1 MIERADQ
8 TASSRIEALLA
19 EVEAAPSVARASEK
33 TEELVR
39 ALVAFYGEGLER
51 LLTIV
56 HDAAGDRSPTVF
68 EALCNDRFVESLLAL
83 HDLHPLSLEE
93 RVRAALDS
101 VRPYLESHEG
111 GVEIE
116 RVADGVAYLR
126 LEGSCEGCPSSAATI
141 KLAVERAIFER
152 VPEIVEVRATGV
164 APAATT
170 GSLRIESDWIALD
183 RVPALAREGHARV
196 TLSDLPVLLVSVD
209 ETMYAYRDRCPA
221 CGDAFGAT
229 PLEGPFIR
237 CASCGRR
244 YDVVRAG
251 RAEDDAGI
259 FAEPLPLVR
268 DGERVRVAIPIGV

>member
-1 MIERADQ
+1 M
-8 TASSRIEALLA
+8 
-19 EVEAAPSVARASEK
+19 ARASEK

-39 ALVAFYGEGLER
+39 TLVAFYGEGLER
-51 LLTIV
+51 VLTIV
-56 HDAAGDRSPTVF
+56 HDAAGDRSPAVF
-68 EALCNDRFVESLLAL
+68 EALCSDRFVESLLAL
-83 HDLHPLSLEE
+83 HDLHPLSLED

-116 RVADGVAYLR
+116 RVQDGIAYLR
-126 LEGSCEGCPSSAATI
+126 LEGSCDGCPSSAATV

-164 APAATT
+164 SPAASTA
-170 GSLRIESDWIALD
+170 SLRIQSDWIALD
-183 RVPALAREGHARV
+183 RMPALARDGQAHV

-229 PLEGPFIR
+229 PLEWPFIR

-251 RAEDDAGI
+251 RAEDDAPY